1 MNKDGV
7 VSIGIEYKK
16 EFNQMISDYEST
28 LSEMASNKTISKG
41 MKAQFDNVIAEL
53 RSFKAEMDKQ
63 LSDLNVGKVDVTK
76 FESFKKSISK
86 KFESINGDISTL
98 NTAVSLLNEKMDM
111 VGNGIDL
118 SKVQNEFKGL
128 EDYINRTNNAVGEFI
143 KSMDMQGIHL
153 FSYDETNQKEIR
165 SAIKM
170 IESELKNLDKD
181 YGAKFE
187 LFDEKEAQNELDK
200 LATELKSTMDL
211 LDSAKSRLSGM
222 DASSDIFKKTTG
234 EIAALELK
242 ATRLSDTMEIL
253 YDTASEKKFFID
265 ITDDKNLAAYDKYI
279 DELSVS
285 LDEVS
290 QSAEKVK
297 KELLSL
303 FGDIK
308 NTNSVQVS
316 DKLNPN
322 SAQLMTGFTI
332 EVDSD
337 ELWKKISPVLTDL
350 QRKLNSNPVI
360 APVKLVVAP
369 TAVSQNNNPDQ
380 SISTAYSKKYAKK
393 LAQTGE
399 SAIIDM
405 DSVYKKTYTSIMDEA
420 VKCAEE
426 SITKIQKIFENT
438 PIDIKLQLS
447 QEELDKIN
455 NFVLSNKDEKKIDI
469 SDQVDKAKTD
479 VSELNDKLKETTEL
493 IWEATQ
499 NGSIKFDGVE
509 DFTKQITN
517 SLSSLEKLQ
526 DILKAL
532 QNVEITLA
540 KVSGISSITE
550 IDNQWE
556 SLTKRINNAIKVD
569 GTFRKN
575 ANVDKLASEYQKYL
589 DMGGNKELSSISK
602 LKDNETVID
611 TITSKMKELSSR
623 KIDDSSVE
631 KAVDSFDKFKS
642 SLDDIISRLDHL
654 INLTKNIGNAFY
666 KMFKEASVSD
676 IDKQWSSIESKFKSI
691 ADESGKINLSKQKK
705 DVQELMEMYQKYA
718 NAGGTKTPFDLT
730 DNTETI
736 KKLNKVYGQLNEA
749 KAQSKSGNKII
760 SDLSEIDES
769 IDSLVNSLENKLPQA
784 SNIAATAME
793 DSAERQVLAL
803 ASVVD
808 NINMIVEELKK
819 VKGVKI
825 PTIKIDDDSDKKSAL
840 SAESNVSSTS
850 TTSVIDD
857 QIKKQNEYNDLVAV
871 GYDRIRKMK
880 KISESGTTGSNSVY
894 DLLRLNHE
902 AWDEVKANNFFNTIP
917 EEGLKRYTK
926 ILEVVEKI
934 VQEMVQA
941 SGLTEEQI
949 VSQLKNIKTA
959 QGGSF
964 KLNGADSGW
973 THFATYS
980 NGQKDSMQKVN
991 GITYKVYAAFDDIKD
1006 LNQNVVSSIMD
1017 ELTKAGFKGRL
1028 KTTSGSTS
1036 FGDKLNG
1043 LAITDQMVVHG
1054 STKKDQEIAY
1064 NTLKNMGLKLSY
1076 LGGGIDTPDG
1086 SFSRTLASG
1095 EINKY
1100 IQGLEKEATVA
1111 RDTAKAEQQLAD
1123 ARKESST
1130 ASIDQ
1135 KKDAI
1140 RVNSSSATN
1149 ASTSAIKEENSVL
1162 QQTSQNAEKAANSK
1176 EKFAKANQEVKDSAD
1191 ASVGSIHGENNAFDQ
1206 NKWDENVKTIQDY
1219 MGAVTKLNNLQA
1231 KDKDSGKYSSQI
1243 ELQTKNVE
1251 ELKQAAYEARAN
1263 LSSMVNP
1270 HDVNID
1276 TWDKWLDVMRQ
1287 FGQASKG
1294 SAESVA
1300 KLEDALRDVQNS
1312 QISKF
1317 EEQRKAYLNKL
1328 VGYTDTSKYTSDFIN
1343 RANDLKDEVVAL
1355 EFTNPQDIA
1364 RLQEIDSKIVEINN
1378 DSKLLENKLVK
1389 QQSKLAEIVS
1399 QMKIFKSQNTN
1410 MSSSQKAELDQI
1422 INYAETMQQSGKE
1435 VASEVENIKVKFAGL
1450 KAKVNETGKVGKS
1463 FFDQIGNRL
1472 TDMNSKFIAQFLS
1485 WEDWIR
1491 YIRQAAQMVIELNT
1505 NITELAKVS
1514 EQTSKQIYADFD
1526 SYADIA
1532 KEIGGTISDT
1542 ISATADWSKNG
1553 YSIPDAKQLAEISQ
1567 LYKNVGDGIDIT
1579 AANESLIST
1588 LKGFQL
1594 EADQAEHIVDV
1605 FNEVSNNEAISSSG
1619 IGEALQRS
1627 AASFNAA
1634 NTSLE
1639 QSVALI
1645 TATNTVLQDVNKTGN
1660 MWKTVSARIRGAK
1673 AEIEEMGEDTEGM
1686 VESTSKLQSLI
1697 KGITGVDILESD
1709 GKTFKDMYTIVSG
1722 IADKWS
1728 SLKDIDQ
1735 AALLEALA
1743 GKNQSNALAAALS
1756 QPDVLEKAYKE
1767 ASNAAGSARNEQEEY
1782 AKSIQYSIDV
1792 TKAKLEELSN
1802 DLLSSNFLKGAID
1815 AGSKLIDILDGIVKS
1830 GNAIPTVFAA
1840 IFAALSIKKNVGRDK
1855 TCSLFCH
1862 FEYADNTHN
1871 LLRIRR
1877 FKVCYS

>member
-16 EFNQMISDYEST
+16 EFNQMISDYESA

-63 LSDLNVGKVDVTK
+63 LSDLNVGKVDVAK

-128 EDYINRTNNAVGEFI
+128 EDYINRTNNAIGEFI

-153 FSYDETNQKEIR
+153 FSYDKTNQKEIQ

-200 LATELKSTMDL
+200 LATELKNTMDL

-242 ATRLSDTMEIL
+242 AARLSDTMEIL
-253 YDTASEKKFFID
+253 YDTASEKKFSIE
-265 ITDDKNLAAYDKYI
+265 ITDDKNLASYDKYI

-290 QSAEKVK
+290 HSAEKTK

-303 FGDIK
+303 LGDIK

-322 SAQLMTGFTI
+322 SAQLMAGFTI
-332 EVDSD
+332 EADSD

-420 VKCAEE
+420 AKCAEE
-426 SITKIQKIFENT
+426 SITKIQKIFENA

-455 NFVLSNKDEKKIDI
+455 DFILSNKDEKKIDI
-469 SDQVDKAKTD
+469 SGQVDKVKTD

-493 IWEATQ
+493 VQKATQ

-540 KVSGISSITE
+540 NASGISSITE

-556 SLTKRINNAIKVD
+556 SLTKKINNAIKVD

-602 LKDNETVID
+602 LKDNEAVID
-611 TITSKMKELSSR
+611 AITSKIKELSSR
-623 KIDDSSVE
+623 KVDTSSVE

-642 SLDDIISRLDHL
+642 SLDDIISRLDRL
-654 INLTKNIGNAFY
+654 INLTKNIGNTFY
-666 KMFKEASVSD
+666 KMFKDASVSD

-705 DVQELMEMYQKYA
+705 DVQELMEMYQKYS

-736 KKLNKVYGQLNEA
+736 KKLNKIYGQLNEA
-749 KAQSKSGNKII
+749 KDQSKSDNKII
-760 SDLSEIDES
+760 SNLSEIDKS

-808 NINMIVEELKK
+808 NINMIVEKLKR

-825 PTIKIDDDSDKKSAL
+825 PTIKIDDNSDKKSAL
-840 SAESNVSSTS
+840 SAESNVLLENSSA
-850 TTSVIDD
+850 VDA
-857 QIKKQNEYNDLVAV
+857 QN
-871 GYDRIRKMK
+871 
-880 KISESGTTGSNSVY
+880 
-894 DLLRLNHE
+894 
-902 AWDEVKANNFFNTIP
+902 
-917 EEGLKRYTK
+917 
-926 ILEVVEKI
+926 
-934 VQEMVQA
+934 
-941 SGLTEEQI
+941 
-949 VSQLKNIKTA
+949 
-959 QGGSF
+959 
-964 KLNGADSGW
+964 KL
-973 THFATYS
+973 
-980 NGQKDSMQKVN
+980 Q
-991 GITYKVYAAFDDIKD
+991 
-1006 LNQNVVSSIMD
+1006 D
-1017 ELTKAGFKGRL
+1017 ELQQTQKEID
-1028 KTTSGSTS
+1028 STQS
-1036 FGDKLNG
+1036 
-1043 LAITDQMVVHG
+1043 
-1054 STKKDQEIAY
+1054 
-1064 NTLKNMGLKLSY
+1064 
-1076 LGGGIDTPDG
+1076 
-1086 SFSRTLASG
+1086 
-1095 EINKY
+1095 KY
-1100 IQGLEKEATVA
+1100 QSLL
-1111 RDTAKAEQQLAD
+1111 DTAKKQLDDDKKTDFNYYRGKTPETKAFDNFTFNEQSKRSGYFDVWSKDYDELCSSIDKTSEELENGSISFDEAVDRMVAAYQKYD
-1123 ARKESST
+1123 ATTKIDVGGFDFLNEIGNVPSVLSDVEKAVLSENEAIKESEYTLQDYINSYIELKKVKESSLSVDSKIKGVT
-1130 ASIDQ
+1130 PNGRPIIKEGSDESFRAELMMKDMESEVLQIYGKDLSVLANEHIKASESAKEHAKAENQVTQSIKEASSAGSQ
-1135 KKDAI
+1135 AQRKDAI
-1140 RVNSSSATN
+1140 RVDSSSVTN

-1191 ASVGSIHGENNAFDQ
+1191 ASVSSIQGENNAFDQ
-1206 NKWDENVKTIQDY
+1206 NKWDENVRTIQGY
-1219 MGAVTKLNNLQA
+1219 MDAVTKLNNLQA
-1231 KDKDSGKYSSQI
+1231 KDKGSGKYSSQI

-1294 SAESVA
+1294 SAESIA
-1300 KLEDALRDVQNS
+1300 KLEDTLRNVQNS

-1317 EEQRKAYLNKL
+1317 EEQRKVYLNKL
-1328 VGYTDTSKYTSDFIN
+1328 IGYTDTSKYTSDFIN

-1450 KAKVNETGKVGKS
+1450 KAEVNETGRVGKS

-1472 TDMNSKFIAQFLS
+1472 ADMNSKFIAQFLS
-1485 WEDWIR
+1485 WQDWIR
-1491 YIRQAAQMVIELNT
+1491 YIQQAAQMVIELNT

-1645 TATNTVLQDVNKTGN
+1645 TATNTVLQDVDKTGN

-1673 AEIEEMGEDTEGM
+1673 AEIEGMGEDTEGM

-1756 QPDVLEKAYKE
+1756 QPDVLKKAYKE
-1767 ASNAAGSARNEQEEY
+1767 AANAAGSARNEQEEY

-1802 DLLSSNFLKGAID
+1802 DLISSNFLRGAID
-1815 AGSKLIDILDGIVKS
+1815 TGSKLIDILDGIVKS

-1840 IFAALSIKKNVGRDK
+1840 VGAALSFKNVGRDK
-1855 TCSLFCH
+1855 TYSLFCH

-1877 FKVCYS
+1877 FRVCYS

>member
-28 LSEMASNKTISKG
+28 LSEMASNKTLSKG

-53 RSFKAEMDKQ
+53 RSFKADMDKQ

-242 ATRLSDTMEIL
+242 AARLSDTMEIL
-253 YDTASEKKFFID
+253 YDTASEKKFSID

-322 SAQLMTGFTI
+322 SAQLMAGFTI

-393 LAQTGE
+393 LAQTSE

-532 QNVEITLA
+532 QNVEIALA

-589 DMGGNKELSSISK
+589 DMGGNKELSSIPK

-705 DVQELMEMYQKYA
+705 DVQELMGMYQKYS

-840 SAESNVSSTS
+840 SAESNVLLSDSTTPASNVDAEIKADSEVVASIERKKRELASYELQLEETRYEIEKLSKAENNTSIIGADYSEKQVSRMRDSITKRVFGKYDPATGKDGSKKWMALDNLANIDASTLKSYQMWQKELQKVGYTLSEIKETSIGLEADIIPIDGKAVTNAEEFRKALDFTS
-850 TTSVIDD
+850 T
-857 QIKKQNEYNDLVAV
+857 AP
-871 GYDRIRKMK
+871 
-880 KISESGTTGSNSVY
+880 SES
-894 DLLRLNHE
+894 
-902 AWDEVKANNFFNTIP
+902 VK
-917 EEGLKRYTK
+917 L
-926 ILEVVEKI
+926 
-934 VQEMVQA
+934 
-941 SGLTEEQI
+941 
-949 VSQLKNIKTA
+949 
-959 QGGSF
+959 
-964 KLNGADSGW
+964 
-973 THFATYS
+973 
-980 NGQKDSMQKVN
+980 
-991 GITYKVYAAFDDIKD
+991 
-1006 LNQNVVSSIMD
+1006 LNQQVS
-1017 ELTKAGFKGRL
+1017 ELESKI
-1028 KTTSGSTS
+1028 TSLRSEILS
-1036 FGDKLNG
+1036 LESVSNDP
-1043 LAITDQMVVHG
+1043 
-1054 STKKDQEIAY
+1054 KKEI
-1064 NTLKNMGLKLSY
+1064 
-1076 LGGGIDTPDG
+1076 
-1086 SFSRTLASG
+1086 F
-1095 EINKY
+1095 
-1100 IQGLEKEATVA
+1100 Q
-1111 RDTAKAEQQLAD
+1111 AD
-1123 ARKESST
+1123 
-1130 ASIDQ
+1130 
-1135 KKDAI
+1135 
-1140 RVNSSSATN
+1140 SSSATN

-1162 QQTSQNAEKAANSK
+1162 QQISQNAEEAANSK

-1191 ASVGSIHGENNAFDQ
+1191 ASVSSIHGENKAFDQ

-1231 KDKDSGKYSSQI
+1231 KDKGSGKYSSQI

-1317 EEQRKAYLNKL
+1317 EEQRKIYLNKL
-1328 VGYTDTSKYTSDFIN
+1328 IGYTDTSKYTSDFIN

-1491 YIRQAAQMVIELNT
+1491 YIQQAAQMVIELNT

-1767 ASNAAGSARNEQEEY
+1767 ATNAANSARNEQEEY

-1855 TCSLFCH
+1855 TYSLFCH

-1877 FKVCYS
+1877 FRVCYS